1 MKKLFNMDAKKR
13 NIIVASI
20 LGVTIGGLS
29 MFGLN
34 HKNKELVQKEKS
46 DSPRRS
52 LSEAFAGISY
62 RS

>member
-34 HKNKELVQKEKS
+34 HKNKELVQKEK
-46 DSPRRS
+46 
-52 LSEAFAGISY
+52 I
-62 RS
+62 

>member
-1 MKKLFNMDAKKR
+1 MGEYVMKKLFNMDAKKR

-34 HKNKELVQKEKS
+34 HKKDRKS
-46 DSPRRS
+46 VV
-52 LSEAFAGISY
+52 
-62 RS
+62 